1 MTGKKV
7 PARYLSNSGP
17 GPASTPWGVVLLAH
31 GSQRGND
38 RSDCSCFWDGTE
50 AVAPAWCRRCPST
63 PQGLQDAAER
73 LQAALG
79 LQSRQLVLSC
89 LEFIEPHPDEAVR
102 ILESRGFRRVTIVP
116 FLLGIGKHATVELDE
131 VLDRLRLEMPQVQLH
146 LAECLG
152 ADPSLAELVVERLRG
167 RGSLPEAHPDV
178 RHPTGVLLV
187 KAGTKT
193 LYDDCQWLKELG
205 LLVEQ
210 RLGPGYA
217 VAVAQSHYG
226 DPTIESAAVHLVGER
241 RASSIVCVPY
251 LMFPGIILR
260 RNVLGGMDLLRER
273 YPGLPMAVTPPL
285 GVDDRLMS
293 LTAEKVQE
301 VWARAESNEAQTTLQ
316 LDMAPKYGLG

>member
-1 MTGKKV
+1 MTGKKGPV
-7 PARYLSNSGP
+7 RYLSNSGP
-17 GPASTPWGVVLLAH
+17 GPATMPWGVVLLAH
-31 GSQRGND
+31 GSQRGTD

-50 AVAPAWCRRCPST
+50 TVTPAWCRRCPST

-73 LQAALG
+73 LQKALG
-79 LQSRQLVLSC
+79 LHGQQLVLSC
-89 LEFIEPHPDEAVR
+89 LEFIQPHPDEAVR
-102 ILESRGFRRVTIVP
+102 ILEGRGFRRVAIVP

-131 VLDRLRLEMPQVQLH
+131 VLDRLRLAMPQVQLH

-152 ADPSLAELVVERLRG
+152 ADPRLAELVVERLRG
-167 RGSLPEAHPDV
+167 RGSLPEARPDV
-178 RHPTGVLLV
+178 RRPTGVLLV

-193 LYDDCQWLKELG
+193 LYDDCLWLKELG
-205 LLVEQ
+205 QQVEQ

-226 DPTIESAAVHLVGER
+226 DPTIESAAAHLVGER

-260 RNVLGGMDLLRER
+260 RNVLGGMDLLRAR
-273 YPGLPMAVTPPL
+273 YPGLPMTVTPPL
-285 GVDDRLMS
+285 GVDDRLVS

-301 VWARAESNEAQTTLQ
+301 VWARAEPNGPQPALQ
-316 LDMAPKYGLG
+316 LDMAPRCGPE